1 MYVVV
6 NHLHFRDPVSEAT
19 VQAFR
24 DGVRLTV
31 DSGGLAARVLQV
43 DEQHLILALDFPSA
57 EEANRVAKEVGG
69 PWMREHIT
77 PLLAASTERSVGA
90 VIASASR

>member
-1 MYVVV
+1 LTYPT
-6 NHLHFRDPVSEAT
+6 RSAT
-19 VQAFR
+19 INPLPKA
-24 DGVRLTV
+24 TA
-31 DSGGLAARVLQV
+31 LAARVLQV
-43 DEQHLILALDFPSA
+43 DEQHLILLLDFPSA

>member
-1 MYVVV
+1 MHVVVV

-31 DSGGLAARVLQV
+31 DSGGLAARVLRV
-43 DEQHLILALDFPSA
+43 DEQHLIPGQDPSSA
-57 EEANRVAKEVGG
+57 SSYRQSLGS
-69 PWMREHIT
+69 REHA
-77 PLLAASTERSVGA
+77 P
-90 VIASASR
+90 